1 MENNK
6 NQKMKKILYFSAT
19 WCGPCKMLGPIMES
33 LAGEINYEKID
44 VDANQDLSIQYGV
57 RNIPTLV
64 LVENGEAVSRLTGL
78 QQKDQI
84 LEFYNR

>member
-1 MENNK
+1 
-6 NQKMKKILYFSAT
+6 MKKILYFSAA

-33 LAGEINYEKID
+33 LSGQINYEKID
-44 VDANQDLSIQYGV
+44 VDSNQELSIKYGV

-64 LVENGEAVSRLTGL
+64 LVENEEAVRKLTGL

-84 LEFYNR
+84 LNFYNG

>member
-1 MENNK
+1 
-6 NQKMKKILYFSAT
+6 MKKILYFSAA

-33 LAGEINYEKID
+33 LSGQINYEKID
-44 VDANQDLSIQYGV
+44 VDNNQDLSIQYGV

-64 LVENGEAVSRLTGL
+64 LVENGEAVSRLVGV
-78 QQKDQI
+78 QSKEQI

>member
-1 MENNK
+1 
-6 NQKMKKILYFSAT
+6 MKKILYFSAG

-33 LAGEINYEKID
+33 LSGQINYEKID
-44 VDANQDLSIQYGV
+44 VDNNQDLSIQYGV

-64 LVENGEAVSRLTGL
+64 LVENGEAIRKLTGL
-78 QQKDQI
+78 QQKEAI

>member
-1 MENNK
+1 
-6 NQKMKKILYFSAT
+6 MKKILYFSAS

-33 LAGEINYEKID
+33 LSGQINYEKID
-44 VDANQDLSIQYGV
+44 VDNNQDLSIKYGV

-64 LVENGEAVSRLTGL
+64 LVENGAIIRKLTGL

-84 LEFYNR
+84 LNFYNG

>member
-1 MENNK
+1 
-6 NQKMKKILYFSAT
+6 MKKILYFSAA

-33 LAGEINYEKID
+33 LSGQINYEKID
-44 VDANQDLSIQYGV
+44 VDNNQDLSIKYGV

-64 LVENGEAVSRLTGL
+64 LVENGAIIRKLTGL

-84 LEFYNR
+84 LNFYNG

>member
-1 MENNK
+1 
-6 NQKMKKILYFSAT
+6 MKKILYFSAA

-33 LAGEINYEKID
+33 LAGQINYEKID
-44 VDANQDLSIQYGV
+44 VDSNQDLSIQYGV

-64 LVENGEAVSRLTGL
+64 LVENGEAVGRLTGL
-78 QQKDQI
+78 QQKDAI